1 MYPLSEG
8 GYIIDSPGVKG
19 FGLIDIAPDELAR
32 YFPDFMRFA
41 PECGFYNCP
50 HTPEPKCA
58 IVQAVEEWKIMPS
71 RYESYLKI
79 LEEDNKYRK

>member
-1 MYPLSEG
+1 MAVQVVLNISTSGTE
-8 GYIIDSPGVKG
+8 
-19 FGLIDIAPDELAR
+19 ELAR

-41 PECGFYNCP
+41 PECGFYNCT
-50 HTPEPKCA
+50 HTHEPKCA
-58 IVQAVEEWKIMPS
+58 ILQAVEEWKIMPS